1 MAFLVSSV
9 LRQCY
14 LRSVLQQREHYVWRP
29 VSARASLRRDWAAF
43 PLFDCCYWVIAHL
56 SPLPKLIYLAF
67 VSIEVEEGSVLL
79 DVEGLSGRGCLEMAL
94 LVAPLVLLV
103 HFFVA
108 L

>member
-1 MAFLVSSV
+1 M
-9 LRQCY
+9 
-14 LRSVLQQREHYVWRP
+14 
-29 VSARASLRRDWAAF
+29 
-43 PLFDCCYWVIAHL
+43 IAHL

-79 DVEGLSGRGCLEMAL
+79 DVEGLSGHGWLEMAL